1 MSDDESWL
9 LCVKDAKVL
18 KNNYVARIFK
28 EKTIKKLSGVLENTI
43 LNDPSFNKLNNTLS
57 RNFKIESTLDLHGFN
72 KNQAQEMLFSFIN
85 HAFVLNNRNLLIIT
99 GKGFKLDGSI
109 GVLRKN
115 LPLWLNDIKLAD
127 KISSFSPAKNK
138 NGGVGAYYVRLKNNK

>member
-1 MSDDESWL
+1 
-9 LCVKDAKVL
+9 
-18 KNNYVARIFK
+18 
-28 EKTIKKLSGVLENTI
+28 
-43 LNDPSFNKLNNTLS
+43 
-57 RNFKIESTLDLHGFN
+57 LHGFN

>member
-1 MSDDESWL
+1 MSEDESWL
-9 LCVKDAKVL
+9 LCVKNAKVL
-18 KNNYVARIFK
+18 KSNYVARIFK
-28 EKTIKKLSGVLENTI
+28 EKTIKKIDCFVENSI
-43 LNDPSFNKLNNTLS
+43 LAEPIFNKQNRTLS

-72 KNQAQEMLFSFIN
+72 AKQAQKFLVDFIN
-85 HAFVLNNRNLLIIT
+85 RAFIESNRNLLIIT
-99 GKGFKLDGSI
+99 GKGFKLDGSV

-138 NGGVGAYYVRLKNNK
+138 NGGVGAYYVRLKNDK